1 MKRVRSLSRVTNFC
15 LDRGLSFPCTEEQ
28 MYGFLCAERDSG
40 AAPSRMNAVLEACV
54 FARDVRGVVQL
65 EPIIKSRRCS
75 GTAAANIHNTIKQS
89 TPLTVQ
95 QLKKL
100 HDVLSNDVEDW
111 NKAFAGM
118 ILFCVYARSRWM
130 DPQHSDKFCTAS
142 LHPDKLYDQQIGW
155 LLLSNWLNDFNSS
168 GHFALAFGDA
178 LAFFFGLGFGFGS
191 ASFLSAVDQPVS
203 WDFATPFGNGS
214 KCKVTRGSYMRDF
227 IFWSIGMSPP
237 GVARRLP
244 DILGR
249 PLCPLRPLRPLRP
262 RPLRPLRPSRSLRPP
277 RPILHVLH
285 VLYVRYVLYVL
296 YVQRPTSRRT
306 QQAILG
312 IWRALLRY
320 NFH

>member
-1 MKRVRSLSRVTNFC
+1 
-15 LDRGLSFPCTEEQ
+15 
-28 MYGFLCAERDSG
+28 MYGILCAERDSG

-54 FARDVRGVVQL
+54 FARDVLGVAQL

-75 GTAAANIHNTIKQS
+75 GTATANIHNTIKQS
-89 TPLTVQ
+89 TPLIVEQ
-95 QLKKL
+95 FKKL

-118 ILFCVYARSRWM
+118 TLFCVYARSRWM

-191 ASFLSAVDQPVS
+191 ASFLSAVNPPVS

-214 KCKVTRGSYMRDF
+214 KCKVTRGSY
-227 IFWSIGMSPP
+227 
-237 GVARRLP
+237 VHVLYVLP
-244 DILGR
+244 VLY
-249 PLCPLRPLRPLRP
+249 
-262 RPLRPLRPSRSLRPP
+262 
-277 RPILHVLH
+277 VLH
-285 VLYVRYVLYVL
+285 VLYVL
-296 YVQRPTSRRT
+296 RPAVHNRQYSNFYHPDF
-306 QQAILG
+306 
-312 IWRALLRY
+312 LLSLFLLFFIIIIFSYPYYLINLNINNIIFPYFR
-320 NFH
+320 

>member
-1 MKRVRSLSRVTNFC
+1 MLLSWHDEVDIVCALQCKGNKRMQLQIIVGIFYNKAPSKLMKRVRSLSRVTNFC

-28 MYGFLCAERDSG
+28 MYGFLCAGRDSG

-54 FARDVRGVVQL
+54 FARDVLGVVQL

-89 TPLTVQ
+89 TPLTVE

-118 ILFCVYARSRWM
+118 TLFCVYARSRWM

-178 LAFFFGLGFGFGS
+178 LAFFVGLGFGFGS
-191 ASFLSAVDQPVS
+191 ASFLSAVDPPVS

-214 KCKVTRGSYMRDF
+214 KAKSLE
-227 IFWSIGMSPP
+227 
-237 GVARRLP
+237 AR
-244 DILGR
+244 
-249 PLCPLRPLRPLRP
+249 
-262 RPLRPLRPSRSLRPP
+262 
-277 RPILHVLH
+277 
-285 VLYVRYVLYVL
+285 
-296 YVQRPTSRRT
+296 T
-306 QQAILG
+306 
-312 IWRALLRY
+312 
-320 NFH
+320 